1 MIESKFN
8 KLYYK
13 IISEATI
20 SEIPPILY
28 HATFKRFI
36 NSIKK
41 TGLGNTKRKLWEDSK
56 LNT

>member
-13 IISEATI
+13 IISEAKI

-41 TGLGNTKRKLWEDSK
+41 KQV
-56 LNT
+56 

>member
-28 HATFKRFI
+28 HATFKCFI
-36 NSIKK
+36 NNIKK
-41 TGLGNTKRKLWEDSK
+41 QV
-56 LNT
+56 